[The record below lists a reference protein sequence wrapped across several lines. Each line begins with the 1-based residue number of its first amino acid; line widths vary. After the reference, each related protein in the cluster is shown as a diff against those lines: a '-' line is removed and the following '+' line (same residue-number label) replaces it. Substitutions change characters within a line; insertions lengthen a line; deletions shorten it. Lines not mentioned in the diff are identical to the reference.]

1 MIIWI
6 YIMLCDIE
14 NIVVYIIQ
22 VVIINIVMGQVAYV
36 VVPTVVDY

>member
-1 MIIWI
+1 
-6 YIMLCDIE
+6 MLCDIE
-14 NIVVYIIQ
+14 NIAVYIIQ